1 LLQDVNNYSIAEV
14 IYSMIIFQTN
24 DNQLAFI
31 EKRLELL
38 NYLID
43 NFPTEISEGISNILE
58 LLLQQISDTI

>member
-1 LLQDVNNYSIAEV
+1 LQDVNNYSIAEV